1 MSFHRKSIRVQ
12 ITLGRGV
19 FPGTQDNT
27 YIVEGLGVNVE
38 VEKNGL
44 PDLNKA
50 NISIANL
57 AYDKM
62 EQLTMLAFRPLRRAK
77 NVVAVFAG
85 EEGQQLDR
93 VFVGEVTS
101 AFADYSEAPDIEFKI
116 EAASGAHPL
125 QIVAAPVSVNGQTSA
140 SELIGR
146 FAKEMGYAFKN
157 DGVTAQVRNS
167 VFNGSPLEKAKA
179 VADQCGIDMLCDDGE
194 IIIMPRRKERKAN
207 VVPLLTAESGLI
219 GYPTF
224 TNKGI
229 ALNAFFNPDFKLKGL
244 VRVESIV
251 PRASGTWRITKL
263 SHSLSA
269 YRTDSEDW
277 YSSIEAQWVSE

>member
-1 MSFHRKSIRVQ
+1 MFHRKSIRVQ
-12 ITLGRGV
+12 ITLGKGA

-27 YIVEGLGVNVE
+27 YVVEGLGVTVK

-50 NISIANL
+50 RITIANMS
-57 AYDKM
+57 YEKM

-77 NVVAVFAG
+77 NVLAVFAG
-85 EEGQQLDR
+85 EEGQQLER

-101 AFADYSEAPDIEFKI
+101 AFADYSNAPDIVFQI
-116 EAASGAHPL
+116 EASSGSHPMR
-125 QIVAAPVSVNGQTSA
+125 IVAAPVSVNGQTPA
-140 SELIGR
+140 AELIQR
-146 FAKEMGYAFKN
+146 FAKEMGYSFKN
-157 DGVTAQVRNS
+157 NGVTAQVRNS
-167 VFNGSPLEKAKA
+167 IFNGSPLEKAKA
-179 VADQCGIDMLCDDGE
+179 VANQCGIDMLCDDGE
-194 IIIMPRRKERKAN
+194 IIIMPRRTARKAN
-207 VVPLLTAESGLI
+207 VVPLINAQSGLI

-229 ALNAFFNPDFKLKGL
+229 RLNAFFNPAFQMKGL
-244 VRVESIV
+244 IRVESVV
-251 PRASGTWRITKL
+251 PRATGTWRITKL

-277 YSSIEAQWVSE
+277 YSSIEAQWVTD

>member
-1 MSFHRKSIRVQ
+1 MFRRKAIRIQ
-12 ITLGRGV
+12 MTLGKGV

-27 YIVEGLGVNVE
+27 YVVDGLGVNVE

-50 NISIANL
+50 KISISNM

-85 EEGQQLDR
+85 DEGTQLDR

-101 AFADYSEAPDIEFKI
+101 AFADYSNAPDIEFQI
-116 EAASGAHPL
+116 EASSGSHPL
-125 QIVAAPVSVNGQTSA
+125 QIAAAPVSVNGQTAA
-140 SELIGR
+140 SELIKR
-146 FAKEMGYAFKN
+146 FATEMGYTFKN
-157 DGVTAQVRNS
+157 DGVTAQVKNS
-167 VFNGSPLEKAKA
+167 IFNGLPLEKAKA
-179 VADQCGIDMLCDDGE
+179 VADQCGIDLLCDDGE

-224 TNKGI
+224 TADGI
-229 ALNAFFNPDFKLKGL
+229 SLNAFFNPDFKLKGL
-244 VRVESIV
+244 IRVESIV
-251 PRASGTWRITKL
+251 PRATGTWKITKL

-277 YSSIEAQWVSE
+277 YSSIEAHWVSE

>member
-1 MSFHRKSIRVQ
+1 MFRRKTIRVQ
-12 ITLGRGV
+12 ITLGKGV
-19 FPGTQDNT
+19 FPGTNDNT
-27 YIVEGLGVNVE
+27 YVVEGLGVNAE
-38 VEKNGL
+38 IEKNGL

-50 NISIANL
+50 RISIANM

-85 EEGQQLDR
+85 EEDAQLDR
-93 VFVGEVTS
+93 VFVGEITS
-101 AFADYSEAPDIEFKI
+101 AFADYSNAPDIEFQI

-125 QIVAAPVSVNGQTSA
+125 QIAAAPVSVNGQTA
-140 SELIGR
+140 AAELIQR
-146 FAKEMGYAFKN
+146 FAKEMGYSFKN

-167 VFNGSPLEKAKA
+167 IFNGSPLEKAKA
-179 VADQCGIDMLCDDGE
+179 VADQCGVDLLCDDGE
-194 IIIMPRRKERKAN
+194 IVIMPRRKPRKAN
-207 VVPLLTAESGLI
+207 VVPLLTAENGLI

-224 TNKGI
+224 TADGI
-229 ALNAFFNPDFKLKGL
+229 SLNAFFNPDFRLKGL
-244 VRVESIV
+244 IRVESIV

-269 YRTDSEDW
+269 HRTDSEDW
-277 YSSIEAQWVSE
+277 YSSIEAQWVDK

>member
-1 MSFHRKSIRVQ
+1 MFRRKAIRIQ
-12 ITLGRGV
+12 MTLGKGV

-27 YIVEGLGVNVE
+27 YVVDGLGVNVE

-50 NISIANL
+50 KISISNM

-85 EEGQQLDR
+85 DEGTQLDR

-101 AFADYSEAPDIEFKI
+101 AFADYSNAPDIEFQI
-116 EAASGAHPL
+116 EASSGSHPL
-125 QIVAAPVSVNGQTSA
+125 QIAAAPVSVNGQTAA
-140 SELIGR
+140 SELIKR
-146 FAKEMGYAFKN
+146 FATEMGYTFKN
-157 DGVTAQVRNS
+157 DGVTAQVKNS
-167 VFNGSPLEKAKA
+167 IFNGSPLEKAKA
-179 VADQCGIDMLCDDGE
+179 VADQCGIDLLCDDGE

-224 TNKGI
+224 TADGI
-229 ALNAFFNPDFKLKGL
+229 SLNAFFNPDFKLKGL
-244 VRVESIV
+244 IRVESIV
-251 PRASGTWRITKL
+251 PRATGTWKITKL

-277 YSSIEAQWVSE
+277 YSSIEAHWVSE

>member
-1 MSFHRKSIRVQ
+1 MYHRKSIRVQ
-12 ITLGRGV
+12 ITLGKGA
-19 FPGTQDNT
+19 FPGTSDNT
-27 YIVEGLGVNVE
+27 YVVEGLRTTVE

-50 NISIANL
+50 KISIVGM

-101 AFADYSEAPDIEFKI
+101 AFADYSNAPDIEFQI
-116 EAASGAHPL
+116 EASSGAHPM

-140 SELIGR
+140 SELIQR
-146 FAKEMGYAFKN
+146 FAKEMGYSFKN

-179 VADQCGIDMLCDDGE
+179 VADQCGIDMLVDDGE
-194 IIIMPRRKERKAN
+194 IVILPRRKERKAN
-207 VVPLLTAESGLI
+207 VVPLVTAESGLL

-229 ALNAFFNPDFKLKGL
+229 RFNAFFNPDFKMKGL

-251 PRASGTWRITKL
+251 PRATGTWRITKL

-269 YRTDSEDW
+269 YGTDSEDW
-277 YSSIEAQWVSE
+277 YSSVEAQWVTD